1 MKKAEPRPDMNIK
14 VAGFTVSE
22 KSINTKLLPIIAIDD
37 RLVMIYQTAMH
48 NHKHHL
54 LGNQLDTVVS
64 NSWRR
69 FAQIEAFVIR
79 SLNKQK
85 VLPVLA
91 AHLSHRCHVL

>member
-1 MKKAEPRPDMNIK
+1 MNIK
-14 VAGFTVSE
+14 FAAFTVSD
-22 KSINTKLLPIIAIDD
+22 KSINTKRLPIIAIED
-37 RLVMIYQTAMH
+37 RLDMIYQTAMH

-69 FAQIEAFVIR
+69 LAQIEAFVIR
-79 SLNKQK
+79 SRNKQK

-91 AHLSHRCHVL
+91 AHLSHLCRVL